1 MEQPARP
8 LGASCC
14 SNVGWLVRSVAW
26 CPFEEGSHLLA
37 AAGDTAALLELR
49 DAADGRA
56 TLAPAEGMAIPIDGD
71 VDAIAWG
78 RVHGQICLT
87 AIAGGSVSQHL
98 CAAQGHSLSSGV
110 LQLSSPV
117 VNAPVYSACHLARE
131 MLALTGASRQCSL
144 LALGEGAAN
153 LSRTI
158 ALHSEGVAVR
168 AHHAQPDHLMVAEA
182 CGGVHFLDLR
192 EPEGPHPTLSR
203 TLPPAAAAA
212 GLRDAD
218 WCPGDSHLVCAVAG
232 DAWYGW
238 DLRSTG
244 RAATAHVGGGGG
256 ETRGAHAL
264 RWAPHGTSFAVAGRS
279 SAVSVHE
286 LRTAASSR
294 EERGLWSDSSTFLT
308 HGLPTRVPS
317 VSWKQGA
324 TAARVLAGCG
334 DTKICVWS
342 L

>member
-1 MEQPARP
+1 M
-8 LGASCC
+8 
-14 SNVGWLVRSVAW
+14 
-26 CPFEEGSHLLA
+26 
-37 AAGDTAALLELR
+37 
-49 DAADGRA
+49 
-56 TLAPAEGMAIPIDGD
+56 
-71 VDAIAWG
+71 
-78 RVHGQICLT
+78 
-87 AIAGGSVSQHL
+87 
-98 CAAQGHSLSSGV
+98 
-110 LQLSSPV
+110 
-117 VNAPVYSACHLARE
+117 
-131 MLALTGASRQCSL
+131 
-144 LALGEGAAN
+144 
-153 LSRTI
+153 
-158 ALHSEGVAVR
+158 
-168 AHHAQPDHLMVAEA
+168 
-182 CGGVHFLDLR
+182 
-192 EPEGPHPTLSR
+192 
-203 TLPPAAAAA
+203 
-212 GLRDAD
+212 
-218 WCPGDSHLVCAVAG
+218 AG

>member
-1 MEQPARP
+1 MDFPYPLVKKSKKENRPKGMRAHALLPAPHESLGRRIPPPAAMEQPARP

-144 LALGEGAAN
+144 LALGEGAAS

-218 WCPGDSHLVCAVAG
+218 WCPGDSHLV
-232 DAWYGW
+232 
-238 DLRSTG
+238 S
-244 RAATAHVGGGGG
+244 
-256 ETRGAHAL
+256 
-264 RWAPHGTSFAVAGRS
+264 
-279 SAVSVHE
+279 
-286 LRTAASSR
+286 
-294 EERGLWSDSSTFLT
+294 GLKWSPRP
-308 HGLPTRVPS
+308 LPTSPPRPP
-317 VSWKQGA
+317 
-324 TAARVLAGCG
+324 R
-334 DTKICVWS
+334 
-342 L
+342 